1 MSSGDC
7 GWRPR
12 RAAKAGA
19 PSLAKRATLPER
31 TRALSSLR
39 SDTTARWR
47 LSSSGVTSGST
58 SCWRSRT
65 FTTHSFKSV
74 TALKPVTGHQRRL
87 PCYVVAGGTAMVLF

>member
-1 MSSGDC
+1 L
-7 GWRPR
+7 RLAAAPR
-12 RAAKAGA
+12 RKSRGALAGEA
-19 PSLAKRATLPER
+19 GDIAER